1 MSEPLT
7 VEHFNKFEKRVDER
21 FDKVDERFDKV
32 DTRFDKVD
40 TRLDKMDKRFDGIDI
55 RLDKVDER
63 FDKVDKALK
72 DNGEILTE
80 LKIHMDKRFD
90 KLEKLLMLEE
100 RFEQYKERTDIRFRK
115 IGEHLAMPE
124 LTV

>member
-7 VEHFNKFEKRVDER
+7 IDHFQKFEKRIDER
-21 FDKVDERFDKV
+21 FDKVDQRLDKVDERFDKV
-32 DTRFDKVD
+32 DA
-40 TRLDKMDKRFDGIDI
+40 RLDKMDKRFDGIDT
-55 RLDKVDER
+55 R
-63 FDKVDKALK
+63 FDKVDKTLK
-72 DNGEILTE
+72 DNDEILTE

-100 RFEQYKERTDIRFRK
+100 RFEQYKERTDTRFRK
-115 IGEHLAMPE
+115 IGEHLAIPE